1 MTEKS
6 FFLDQHGCAKNQVD
20 GELLIGIL
28 RDKDWVK
35 TDVPEEASLII
46 VNSCGFIE
54 SAKQESL
61 DAVITARTAYPGAKV
76 LLAGCLAERYATD
89 LAEGLEEADAFFG
102 NGDLSRLP
110 ELLDELFPSEAKP
123 RAQSTAKP
131 TLVPAQKGVCG
142 GDRPELLSFPR
153 SAFVKITEGCDNRC
167 SFCAIPIIRGGLRSR
182 TVDDIVAE
190 CRALVRRGIFEIN
203 LIGQDLA
210 AFGSGEGDR
219 VAENAAAVTNAAA
232 NAAPSPL
239 SLLLS
244 AISKIEGD
252 FRVRLLYIHPDH
264 FPRDIL
270 PIMAADPRFYPY
282 FDIPFQSGDDT
293 IIKAMNRHGTAS
305 GYLKL
310 VSDIRKAFSGAK
322 NPYGTI
328 ALRTTFLVGFPGET
342 DDSFAATAQFMA
354 DIRSMWSGA
363 FTWSC
368 EEGTVASTM
377 KKRVPKKTARSRME
391 ALQSLQIDITAE
403 ELRVFVGKTVEV
415 LVEELI
421 QEPSVNA
428 HADASA
434 DVATATAQ
442 PKGADE
448 QSAVPVPTS
457 RLALG
462 RAWFQAPEVDG
473 AVVLQFESDQ
483 RDSSGKPIDA
493 GSVVSAVIMAV
504 NGVDVEAVVR

>member
-1 MTEKS
+1 
-6 FFLDQHGCAKNQVD
+6 
-20 GELLIGIL
+20 
-28 RDKDWVK
+28 
-35 TDVPEEASLII
+35 
-46 VNSCGFIE
+46 
-54 SAKQESL
+54 
-61 DAVITARTAYPGAKV
+61 
-76 LLAGCLAERYATD
+76 
-89 LAEGLEEADAFFG
+89 
-102 NGDLSRLP
+102 
-110 ELLDELFPSEAKP
+110 
-123 RAQSTAKP
+123 
-131 TLVPAQKGVCG
+131 
-142 GDRPELLSFPR
+142 
-153 SAFVKITEGCDNRC
+153 
-167 SFCAIPIIRGGLRSR
+167 
-182 TVDDIVAE
+182 
-190 CRALVRRGIFEIN
+190 
-203 LIGQDLA
+203 
-210 AFGSGEGDR
+210 
-219 VAENAAAVTNAAA
+219 
-232 NAAPSPL
+232 
-239 SLLLS
+239 
-244 AISKIEGD
+244 
-252 FRVRLLYIHPDH
+252 
-264 FPRDIL
+264 
-270 PIMAADPRFYPY
+270 MAADPRFYPY